1 MGGLKTHGRLTEV
14 RQRTPIGGS
23 AMGLLRLG
31 IDIPYSAYRNGEPGV
46 SDYKA
51 GNPLPGHSPLR
62 QGPRWMD
69 KTFGWE
75 KSKKGLKVKQK

>member
-51 GNPLPGHSPLR
+51 GNPGHSLLR
-62 QGPRWMD
+62 QGARWMD
-69 KTFGWE
+69 KTFGWGE
-75 KSKKGLKVKQK
+75 VKEGSKSKTKVV

>member
-1 MGGLKTHGRLTEV
+1 
-14 RQRTPIGGS
+14 
-23 AMGLLRLG
+23 MGLLRFG

-51 GNPLPGHSPLR
+51 GNPLPGHSLLR